1 MSRRRALDGPMKT
14 HVVAEQ
20 ALSMLIDDYK
30 TGLPPTTYTELAQRC
45 GIEGNVR
52 WFGQVTDIIDAA
64 CALADVPSLA
74 LVRVLEANHEINHA
88 AWRKQYSHLRDL
100 IIDNAKKAS
109 WTDEDFKK
117 MADALS
123 VFSAHGLGNK
133 KAWEFVRGQ
142 IGIEDWARGLKR
154 PR

>member
-1 MSRRRALDGPMKT
+1 MSGRGLGGPMKT

-20 ALSMLIDDYK
+20 ALSALIDDYK

-64 CALADVPSLA
+64 CALAEVPSFA
-74 LVRVLEANHEINHA
+74 LVRVLAADHQINHA
-88 AWRKQYSHLRDL
+88 AWRKQYSYLRDI

-109 WTDEDFKK
+109 WTDEDFRKI
-117 MADALS
+117 AEALIALA
-123 VFSAHGLGNK
+123 VGMVQACSA
-133 KAWEFVRGQ
+133 
-142 IGIEDWARGLKR
+142 
-154 PR
+154 